1 MLRLAMQVAPMGR
14 ALLLLLILAPPPLR
28 GSGQQEGL
36 PPTPGR
42 QQQTEDD
49 DVAAPRYHSVASPA
63 LQQFFRARYPAPK
76 LTASDGRLLL
86 AQPVVAGE
94 ELFAVPRARILT
106 ASTVRELSDFLD
118 AGVDVVS
125 PPPPPRSLWLPLWL
139 SYERHRPDSPHAP
152 YLAALPTAFHLP
164 FLWSPAERAGL
175 RSSWLGAAV
184 EEDVRV
190 VEQSFV
196 QHLQPLCAAA
206 PEHWPREACTR
217 STWRWAWAV
226 VWSRALGIPSRERGG
241 DDDGTGNENGLI
253 PLLDLANHDS
263 HSSVTGRWVAS
274 RGEFVVVAGEP
285 LAAGTE
291 LTLNYNDW
299 GSAEMLQHY
308 GFVHAS
314 QGQRQP
320 LDDTIDLEA
329 VVLLRPASS
338 TACSCKLA

>member
-1 MLRLAMQVAPMGR
+1 MLWFFLRSFVTCYMGR

-139 SYERHRPDSPHAP
+139 SYERHRPDSPHAA

-184 EEDVRV
+184 EEDVLELFGGVHFALQCLHARPRV
-190 VEQSFV
+190 CGGEG
-196 QHLQPLCAAA
+196 QHGAAAAVGSGAAPHCERLPAGHARCAAA
-206 PEHWPREACTR
+206 APHQAEPLLHWCCRGTASGVA
-217 STWRWAWAV
+217 STALAAVTTAGVVVTSRRMAASTERAWPI
-226 VWSRALGIPSRERGG
+226 SSLGSSRERAC
-241 DDDGTGNENGLI
+241 T
-253 PLLDLANHDS
+253 
-263 HSSVTGRWVAS
+263 
-274 RGEFVVVAGEP
+274 
-285 LAAGTE
+285 
-291 LTLNYNDW
+291 
-299 GSAEMLQHY
+299 
-308 GFVHAS
+308 HAS
-314 QGQRQP
+314 VAALSAAIRRRRGRRRGLHRHAP
-320 LDDTIDLEA
+320 
-329 VVLLRPASS
+329 R
-338 TACSCKLA
+338 